1 MKNHEHKN
9 NQDNF
14 PDIDQQF
21 YEALSSEGLGGARD
35 IVDNLEAEYE
45 ASQQMIRVVDDLESG
60 EMAVPLDEADNVAEV
75 LDGIVRDHDLA
86 ERRLKFARSLYATA
100 QELATLE
107 DSSLL

>member
-1 MKNHEHKN
+1 MKNHEHKK
-9 NQDNF
+9 DNF
-14 PDIDQQF
+14 KDIDQQF
-21 YEALSSEGLGGARD
+21 YDALSTEGLGGARD

-45 ASQQMIRVVDDLESG
+45 ASKQMIKAVDALESG

-75 LDGIVRDHDLA
+75 LDGIVRDHELA
-86 ERRLKFARSLYATA
+86 ERRLKFARDLYATA